1 MLDYLA
7 NLQATKKIFGYI
19 KGTQNDEIFYEN
31 IDDVNLVWYTDSDQ
45 AGDIETRKSTL
56 G

>member
-7 NLQATKKIFGYI
+7 NLQATKRIFGYI

-31 IDDVNLVWYTDSDQ
+31 IDDVKLLGYTNNDQ
-45 AGDIETRKSTL
+45 AGDIKTRKSTL